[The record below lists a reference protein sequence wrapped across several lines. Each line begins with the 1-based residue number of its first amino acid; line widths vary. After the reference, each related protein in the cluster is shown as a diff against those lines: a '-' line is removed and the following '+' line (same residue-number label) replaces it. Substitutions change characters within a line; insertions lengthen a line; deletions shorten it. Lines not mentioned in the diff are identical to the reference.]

1 MIDKVVFVDW
11 GCMCKGSKEFV
22 DHLLLHCSFMGE
34 LSYVFFVAFQWVM
47 PKRVIDV
54 HFSWQ
59 GFDKKK
65 NSFLF
70 WKGASLE
77 FLFISIESLL
87 LIKTF

>member
-1 MIDKVVFVDW
+1 
-11 GCMCKGSKEFV
+11 MCKGSREFV

-34 LSYVFFVAFQWVM
+34 LSYVVFGAIQLVM
-47 PKRVIDV
+47 PKTVIDV

-59 GFDKKK
+59 GFDKNK
-65 NSFLF
+65 NSFL

-87 LIKTF
+87 LIKTLLGFTL